1 MGWIIFFKFK
11 CQYRFLSNLSTFTS
25 KFFYNGE
32 ITNDISVE
40 TRELPDY
47 LMNVI
52 SKEKNFIFFNTN
64 GIQKK
69 VEKSFINE
77 TEA

>member
-1 MGWIIFFKFK
+1 MFYLIIN
-11 CQYRFLSNLSTFTS
+11 CYYWSGGTFTS

-64 GIQKK
+64 GI
-69 VEKSFINE
+69 
-77 TEA
+77 